1 MKIRPNRKYTTIAI
15 YATIVIAVNLLL
27 IISVLKF
34 KTIAKL
40 FGLILGALSPVIWG
54 LVIAFLMNPLM
65 VGFEKVINKRI
76 IKKKEGYYDK
86 VIDSMHLTKAK
97 LDILIV
103 VLLVIVVLI
112 FIFGSKNQ

>member
-1 MKIRPNRKYTTIAI
+1 MSEEEIKTEEARPT
-15 YATIVIAVNLLL
+15 
-27 IISVLKF
+27 S
-34 KTIAKL
+34 AKEL
-40 FGLILGALSPVIWG
+40 FEH
-54 LVIAFLMNPLM
+54 NQR
-65 VGFEKVINKRI
+65 EI